1 MTLVEP
7 TTAETVLDIL
17 RRWGIEPP
25 RELSGAQAAAEYDGT
40 SRREIYRD
48 VATGRLTPTRIGVSN
63 HLYFNSVCID
73 LDRLLPRMYGAAGI
87 SFRAEDRKKCDRLYL
102 AATLLGK
109 RPTVEEIVNTLI
121 DLRVLT
127 KDSADPLL
135 AELKN

>member
-1 MTLVEP
+1 
-7 TTAETVLDIL
+7 
-17 RRWGIEPP
+17 
-25 RELSGAQAAAEYDGT
+25 
-40 SRREIYRD
+40 
-48 VATGRLTPTRIGVSN
+48 
-63 HLYFNSVCID
+63 
-73 LDRLLPRMYGAAGI
+73 MYGAAGI